1 MQKAGSARGKIARKG
16 WLLSLAVLVPALLA
30 ITDRGRA
37 ASEPLEE
44 CVEVK
49 QALEPCFG
57 ARASAHA
64 PPAPPRGQAARAAMR
79 KRCAADR
86 DRVQRAC
93 R

>member
-1 MQKAGSARGKIARKG
+1 MHKAGSARGKTVRKG
-16 WLLSLAVLVPALLA
+16 WLLSLAVLVPALVA

-44 CVEVK
+44 CVEVR
-49 QALEPCFG
+49 QALEKCFG
-57 ARASAHA
+57 SRGATHA
-64 PPAPPRGQAARAAMR
+64 PPAPPKDRAARDAMR